1 MLHKQYGDER
11 EEGTV
16 DQDEEEEEK
25 DLPEFKEGDLYGLF
39 FSASNKVCVSTLLQL
54 CVLTITYS

>member
-1 MLHKQYGDER
+1 MMHKQYGDER

-16 DQDEEEEEK
+16 DDEEEEEK

-39 FSASNKVCVSTLLQL
+39 FSGSNKVCSLL
-54 CVLTITYS
+54 CFNSITSITN